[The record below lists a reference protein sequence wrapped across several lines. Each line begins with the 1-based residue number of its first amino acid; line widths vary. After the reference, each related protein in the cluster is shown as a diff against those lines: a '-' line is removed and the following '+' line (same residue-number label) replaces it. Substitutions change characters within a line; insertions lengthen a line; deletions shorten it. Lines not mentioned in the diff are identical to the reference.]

1 MIEQCKNN
9 YHWLEHRKW
18 PKLKS
23 KGFPKIVIK
32 DMYFERNF
40 FNHYICNKHQ
50 IHLHMIHLAFHL
62 WLNILPYNSI
72 QFQLMAIKEF
82 KSVIKLTQYSMFHF
96 LSLPYIHHSAKKI
109 MKSGS
114 IWIVTR
120 IIEYSTG
127 NRITWKIGMAFPVL
141 PLTVSTFFSCV
152 FPKWNRITMNIN
164 QIIIFFS
171 AKNSMLLLPW
181 NSVTTMNKKRKLAL

>member
-96 LSLPYIHHSAKKI
+96 LSLPYIHHSAKKNNEKWFNLNSYKNHRVLNW
-109 MKSGS
+109 KSYNLKNWYG
-114 IWIVTR
+114 
-120 IIEYSTG
+120 
-127 NRITWKIGMAFPVL
+127 
-141 PLTVSTFFSCV
+141 FSSPSFDC
-152 FPKWNRITMNIN
+152 FN
-164 QIIIFFS
+164 IFFLCLS
-171 AKNSMLLLPW
+171 K
-181 NSVTTMNKKRKLAL
+181 VK